1 MPIPRRRASIN
12 QRILVVEPLAEL
24 RLLVQEIFETEGYRV
39 VSAANSAAARDLS
52 LRLRLDAAVIEVM
65 LSDEC
70 GTVLG
75 SDLDAA
81 GVPVLM
87 MTGHPDGLRLLDS
100 LPLRRIHKP
109 FHPDALIQCVED
121 NLSNAA
127 VYRGMARHEC

>member
-1 MPIPRRRASIN
+1 MPIPRRRVSIN
-12 QRILVVEPLAEL
+12 QCILVVEPHPEVRA
-24 RLLVQEIFETEGYRV
+24 LVQEIFEIEGYRV
-39 VSAANSAAARDLS
+39 VSAANSATARDIC
-52 LRLRLDAAVIEVM
+52 LRFRLDAAVIEVM

-81 GVPVLM
+81 GVRVLM

-109 FHPDALIQCVED
+109 FHPEALTQCVEET
-121 NLSNAA
+121 LSD
-127 VYRGMARHEC
+127 VEIYPEMSCHGC